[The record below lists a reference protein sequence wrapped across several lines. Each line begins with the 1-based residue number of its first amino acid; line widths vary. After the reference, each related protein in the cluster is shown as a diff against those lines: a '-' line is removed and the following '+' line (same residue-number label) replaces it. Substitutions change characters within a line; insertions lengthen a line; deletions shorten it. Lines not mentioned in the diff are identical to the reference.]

1 MKPTARDLL
10 FQDDKTER
18 DALRLLC
25 SVLIK
30 PITRV
35 ELCRLIDPS
44 QFHGMLNRAVFEEIS
59 AAGTL
64 PSPKLRA
71 ALPARIITRGF
82 PDFDLKEFLGAAQ
95 ATQREIEELFE
106 SVLKMVQLAHDEG
119 LRGEVV

>member
-1 MKPTARDLL
+1 MKLTARDLL

-44 QFHGMLNRAVFEEIS
+44 QFRSLLNRAVFEEI
-59 AAGTL
+59 ATMGAL

-71 ALPARIITRGF
+71 ALPERIIACGF
-82 PDFDLKEFLGAAQ
+82 PEFDLKEFLGAAQ
-95 ATQREIEELFE
+95 ITQQEIEKLFE
-106 SVLKMVQLAHDEG
+106 SVLKMVQLAHDED
-119 LRGEVV
+119 LHGEIV